1 MARRPPRRSDARAGG
16 RGGAEGEVR
25 IIGGTHRGRRVRFP
39 LLPGLRPTGDRVK
52 ETLFNWLQPRI
63 AGADCLDLFAGSGSL
78 GLEAASRGAGSV
90 LMLERADEAVR
101 QLCANVAALGLDRAR
116 VERGDALAWLD
127 RPAVERF
134 DLVFL
139 DPPFDQPVL
148 GAACRLLTQRGWLT
162 GDALVYVETAA
173 DDLPPLPKGWSP
185 WREKRA
191 GQVAYRLFQVSTGE
205 K

>member
-1 MARRPPRRSDARAGG
+1 M
-16 RGGAEGEVR
+16 R
-25 IIGGTHRGRRVRFP
+25 IIGGTHRGRRVKFP

-52 ETLFNWLQPRI
+52 ETLFNWLQPFI

-90 LMLERADEAVR
+90 VMLEQAGEAAR
-101 QLCANVAALGLDRAR
+101 QLRANAGALGLDRAR
-116 VERGDALAWLD
+116 VEQGDALEWLD

-139 DPPFDQPVL
+139 DPPFDRRVL
-148 GAACRLLTQRGWLT
+148 EPACRLLAQGGWLKA
-162 GDALVYVETAA
+162 DALVYVETPA
-173 DDLPPLPKGWSP
+173 DDLPPLPAAWRP

-191 GQVAYRLFQVSTGE
+191 GQVAYRLFRVSAGE